1 MERSIGEALGG
12 DEGEKSLARERI
24 EKEEAGSV
32 GEVRHSESSMPTLWK
47 YLELELRHRNV
58 REAEFFFEQ
67 RQRCGQ
73 SKLVAGMTEYN
84 NGSKVRRRAS
94 YSTRLLTS

>member
-47 YLELELRHRNV
+47 YLELRHRNV
-58 REAEFFFEQ
+58 REAEFFFKQ

-73 SKLVAGMTEYN
+73 SKTQFISREKNKERSCGGQ
-84 NGSKVRRRAS
+84 GSVGFFFG
-94 YSTRLLTS
+94 

>member
-1 MERSIGEALGG
+1 MWFLQPNLAGMERSIGEALGG

-47 YLELELRHRNV
+47 YLELRHRNV
-58 REAEFFFEQ
+58 REAEIFLSNDHAVVSLSF
-67 RQRCGQ
+67 
-73 SKLVAGMTEYN
+73 L
-84 NGSKVRRRAS
+84 
-94 YSTRLLTS
+94 